1 MEMTIPAKSTGDLLQ
16 DLKYSAQI
24 ADYLQGNKD
33 ALLQDS
39 FTDELNRLYKTQ
51 GRNKSEIAR
60 EAGISDIYL
69 YQIFSGRRV
78 PQRNRLISICLSM
91 HLSVEET
98 QRLLYLCGHA
108 QLYARDPRDAV
119 LLHCLMHRA
128 TVFDTNALLFENGLG
143 ALLD

>member
-16 DLKYSAQI
+16 DLKNSAQI

-108 QLYARDPRDAV
+108 QLYAGVRHGGRKHSA
-119 LLHCLMHRA
+119 CFTYAGMRSSMRA
-128 TVFDTNALLFENGLG
+128 TPGTPYCCTV
-143 ALLD
+143 

>member
-1 MEMTIPAKSTGDLLQ
+1 MEMTVSAKSTGDLLQ
-16 DLKYSAQI
+16 DLKSSTHI
-24 ADYLQGNKD
+24 ADYLQTNKD
-33 ALLQDS
+33 ALLHDS
-39 FTDELNRLYKTQ
+39 FTDELNRLYQTQ

-69 YQIFSGRRV
+69 YQIFSGRRI

-119 LLHCLMHRA
+119 LLHSLMNRF
-128 TVFDTNALLFENGLG
+128 TVLDTNTILFENGLD